1 MADLPKGV
9 FPCYKNQFAIGAV
22 GEESPTMPIA
32 DMETFSVSF
41 DNGVE
46 EWTAF
51 ENEGWT
57 SRFMTAKSIKLS
69 IEGKRNIGDAGN
81 DEVASLAMKSGHDV
95 ERNFLWNF
103 PDGSSVLLKNAVIS
117 VTDNGTGGATNVAPL
132 KLEVMSNGK
141 PVYTPAA

>member
-1 MADLPKGV
+1 MANPLTGV
-9 FPCYKNQFAIGAV
+9 FPCYRNQFAVGAV
-22 GEESPTMPIA
+22 GEETPATTIA
-32 DMETFSVSF
+32 DLETFSVSF

-51 ENEGWT
+51 ENEGWV
-57 SRFMTAKSIKLS
+57 SRLMTAKSVKIS

-81 DEVASLAMKSGHDV
+81 DDIASLCMKSEHDV

-103 PDGSSVLLKNAVIS
+103 PDGSSVLFKNAVIS
-117 VTDNGTGGATNVAPL
+117 VSDNGTGGSTNVAPL
-132 KLEVMSNGK
+132 KFEVMSNGK